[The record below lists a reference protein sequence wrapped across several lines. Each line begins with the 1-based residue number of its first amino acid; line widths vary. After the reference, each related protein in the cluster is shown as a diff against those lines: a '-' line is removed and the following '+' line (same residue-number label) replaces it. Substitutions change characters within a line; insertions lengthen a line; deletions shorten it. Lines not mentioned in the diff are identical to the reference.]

1 LLNQTGN
8 RLLPNRRSKK
18 LRHLSSNQP
27 SLNYESLEHRAL
39 MAGFNWSSFL
49 SNPLVSQF
57 VSQFTS
63 QLSSTPIYAQNPSVV
78 GSSTVTA
85 KTAKLTALGS
95 DDGGESSLKYFWQA
109 QSAPT
114 GGTLQ
119 FSANG
124 SNAAK
129 NTTVT
134 FSRAGTYQILS
145 RVVDRLGLFT
155 TSVVTVQVNQTAT
168 TVGVRNAAN
177 RAVNPGSTV
186 ATPGSSLNFT
196 SQVLDQFGIPMSVQ
210 PSVVWSIPTKPT
222 GSAPN
227 TTPTGNSVALGFDQA
242 GDYVVR
248 AVSGTLS
255 TQFTARVAQ
264 TQSRLGFSQ
273 VSGASLTTGQTL
285 SLAGRELTVRL
296 QGFDQFDDPVAKLT
310 NPSWSVVTKP
320 LNGNATITNGNG
332 SVNFSFTRAG
342 NYTLR
347 CQTPAGPFNLNIAV
361 SQVFTSVSAA
371 AGSVSLNQTK
381 STQLSANTANFAVT
395 GLDQFGQTL
404 ATQPT
409 FSWSLPTRPVN
420 SSATVGSTGSSM
432 QLQFDRIGAYVVRV
446 SSGSVAGQFPLE
458 IIPKLNS
465 LVVTTLGSQAVSS
478 GASTT
483 VTSDGHQFNI
493 VGLDQFGQQ
502 LAKLPALTWTTL
514 SAPTGGTASASIAS
528 NVASFKFTRAGN
540 YLVRVSSGA
549 ELFQFSFAVQ
559 SKLSRLEILSSAGA
573 PIKTG
578 TTITS
583 RGTPATF
590 SARGLDQFNQAVSTQ
605 PSITWSAPT
614 KPDSASPTLNQT
626 GNQLA
631 ISFERAGSY
640 GLVASTGS
648 LHSAIFVN
656 IAQRLT
662 RIQLTPGSVS
672 LETGATQQFSASL
685 LDQFERA
692 MSTQTA
698 PAWTATGGTIS
709 SSGLYTAGS
718 NPGTFLVTARSG
730 TLTKT
735 ASVTL
740 SLPAIVDGFS
750 NSDIRTL
757 VVAAYSDNT
766 ISRTEMIEI
775 LRSAGD
781 GGTVTATE
789 LADLRFLIAD
799 SSNYQMPDHVRNLAG
814 DVVTGNDANATYQGQ
829 SLGNLAAGS
838 TDTRLNRLVDKWF
851 LGTDL
856 PILTDGSL
864 QYRAASGNLFVGTPG
879 LGDAKQGML
888 GDCYFIASLASIAAR
903 NPTAVQNMF
912 IDNGD
917 NTFTVRFFG
926 GSYGAFYDSS
936 GQVSTGF
943 ASGKGYADYVTI
955 NRQLPTYSTGSYA
968 YSNYGFSSTSTNVP
982 LWIAL
987 AEKAYAQW
995 NQTGNAGR
1003 DRTNRYASIEG
1014 GWMGDVNAQVLG
1026 YNSTMNYFS
1035 SSSSSA
1041 LVNALSS
1048 GRAVTLGTRSSTGIG
1063 DLVGGHAYTV
1073 SGYNS
1078 STGRF
1083 TLHNPWGFSH
1093 PAPLTWSQLVSS
1105 CSAFVVV
1112 NPTSS
1117 GVASAPVWNFSF
1129 GIQNRLTAEIESA
1142 QLSATAQTGSPV
1154 DSSERNITENRQTDP
1169 ERVAELTESQQPNT
1183 GAADSVA
1190 SACEWEQAS
1199 NSADSQ
1205 NDSDS
1210 DCMTRDF
1217 FFEAFSTLTD
1227 PLANLTM

>member
-1 LLNQTGN
+1 M
-8 RLLPNRRSKK
+8 
-18 LRHLSSNQP
+18 
-27 SLNYESLEHRAL
+27 
-39 MAGFNWSSFL
+39 MAGFNWNSFL

-57 VSQFTS
+57 VSQLAS
-63 QLSSTPIYAQNPSVV
+63 QLSSTPGYAQNPSVV
-78 GSSTVTA
+78 GSSTVTSR
-85 KTAKLTALGS
+85 TAQLKALGT
-95 DDGGESSLKYFWQA
+95 DDGGESSLKYFWQV

-119 FSANG
+119 FSVNG
-124 SNAAK
+124 TNAAK
-129 NTTVT
+129 NTSVT

-145 RVVDRLGLFT
+145 RVVDRLGLS
-155 TSVVTVQVNQTAT
+155 TSSVITVQVNQTAT

-177 RAVNPGSTV
+177 QAVSPGSV
-186 ATPGSSLNFT
+186 AATPGNSLSFT

-210 PSVVWSIPTKPT
+210 PSVVWSIPTRPT

-227 TTPTGNSVALGFDQA
+227 VTPTGNAVALGFDQA

-264 TQSRLGFSQ
+264 TQSRLAFSEI
-273 VSGASLTTGQTL
+273 SGAALASSQSL
-285 SLAGRELTVRL
+285 SISGREFTVRL
-296 QGFDQFDDPVAKLT
+296 QGFDQFNDPVARLT
-310 NPSWSVVTKP
+310 APTWTVITKP
-320 LNGNATITNGNG
+320 LNGNATATNGNG
-332 SVNFSFTRAG
+332 SVNFGFTRAG
-342 NYTLR
+342 NYTVR
-347 CQTPAGPFNLNIAV
+347 CQTPAGPFDL
-361 SQVFTSVSAA
+361 
-371 AGSVSLNQTK
+371 
-381 STQLSANTANFAVT
+381 NFAVNQVFSSLRVTSGSATLSPTSTNRLTIETATFNAT
-395 GLDQFGQTL
+395 GLDQFGQPL

-409 FSWSLPTRPVN
+409 FNWSVPTRPLTSN
-420 SSATVGSTGSSM
+420 LSPSGSSGAA
-432 QLQFDRIGAYVVRV
+432 QFQFDRVGAYVVRV
-446 SSGSVAGQFPLE
+446 SSGSIATNYSVE
-458 IIPKLNS
+458 IVPKLTS
-465 LVVTTLGSQAVSS
+465 LVVSNLSGQALSS
-478 GASTT
+478 GAMTT
-483 VTSDGHQFNI
+483 VTSNTQQFTI
-493 VGLDQFGQQ
+493 RGLDQFGQQ
-502 LAKLPALTWTTL
+502 LTKLPALTWATE
-514 SAPTGGTASASIAS
+514 SAPTGGSATPSL
-528 NVASFKFTRAGN
+528 VADLATFKFTRAGN
-540 YLVRVSSGA
+540 YLVKASSGA
-549 ELFQFSFAVQ
+549 ELFRFSFSVQ
-559 SKLSRLEILSSAGA
+559 SVFARLEILSAAGT

-578 TTITS
+578 SQLSST
-583 RGTPATF
+583 GTPTGF
-590 SARGLDQFNQAVSTQ
+590 NVRGLDQFGQALSPQ
-605 PSITWSAPT
+605 PIVTWSMSAQPT
-614 KPDSASPTLNQT
+614 GAAPTLNQI

-631 ISFERAGSY
+631 LSFERAGAYS
-640 GLVASTGS
+640 LVATSGS
-648 LHSAIFVN
+648 VHSGISINV
-656 IAQRLT
+656 AQRLT
-662 RIQLTPGSVS
+662 SLQVTPGSLS
-672 LETGATQQFSASL
+672 IETGATQQFSAQQ
-685 LDQFERA
+685 LDQFGRA

-698 PAWTATGGTIS
+698 PAWSATGGIINST
-709 SSGLYTAGS
+709 GLYTAGT
-718 NPGTFLVTARSG
+718 NPGSFVVTARTG
-730 TLTKT
+730 TLTQT
-735 ASVTL
+735 VGVTVSV
-740 SLPAIVDGFS
+740 PAIVDGFS
-750 NSDIRTL
+750 NADIRNLITS
-757 VVAAYSDNT
+757 YYGDTN
-766 ISRTEMIEI
+766 ISRLEMIDI

-781 GGTVTATE
+781 GGVVTATE
-789 LADLRFLIAD
+789 LADLRFLLAT

-856 PILTDGSL
+856 PILTDSSL

-879 LGDAKQGML
+879 LNDAKQGML

-926 GSYGAFYDSS
+926 GSYGAYYDSS
-936 GQVSTGF
+936 GQISTGF

-955 NRQLPTYSTGSYA
+955 NRQLPTYSSGSYA

-995 NQTGNAGR
+995 NQTGNSGR
-1003 DRTNRYASIEG
+1003 DGTNRYASIEG

-1026 YNSTMNYFS
+1026 YNSTMNYFTS
-1035 SSSSSA
+1035 SNSSA

-1073 SGYNS
+1073 SSYHS

-1117 GVASAPVWNFSF
+1117 GVASAPAWNFTF
-1129 GIQNRLTAEIESA
+1129 GIQTRVTAETESA
-1142 QLSATAQTGSPV
+1142 QLSANAQTGSSV
-1154 DSSERNITENRQTDP
+1154 DSSELNINENRQTNRH
-1169 ERVAELTESQQPNT
+1169 RVAEFTEGLKPNT

-1190 SACEWEQAS
+1190 STFEWEQAS
-1199 NSADSQ
+1199 DSADSQ
-1205 NDSDS
+1205 IDSDS
-1210 DCMTRDF
+1210 DCLTRDF
-1217 FFEAFSTLTD
+1217 YFAAFSNLID
-1227 PLANLTM
+1227 PLATLSM